1 MSANASAPQQSA
13 ASTNNASAQP
23 VVNGTHHPAHLG
35 GHLDIG
41 LTPDQQQVAFTFI
54 LLVF

>member
-1 MSANASAPQQSA
+1 VSANASAPQQSA